1 MRNAEKNILHS
12 YACTFPLPPASSFYF
27 AVVDILDHT
36 LVIFNDSAF
45 FETNMSNSDLECC
58 LLSVHRTEHKP
69 NKKGIA
75 KVDRTLYE
83 TNV

>member
-1 MRNAEKNILHS
+1 MHNAEKNILHS

-27 AVVDILDHT
+27 AVVNILDQT

-45 FETNMSNSDLECC
+45 FDTNMSNSDLEYC
-58 LLSVHRTEHKP
+58 LLSVHRTEHKL
-69 NKKGIA
+69 KKNVIA
-75 KVDRTLYE
+75 KVNRTLYE